1 MRKVRRGQAIAV
13 PAKDWNRVVDVA
25 NRLPESE
32 PQRVGNNDPCIWVYA
47 STNRALTIG
56 APVVLTAPGSLS
68 GDVETQRQFDRNFI
82 YQANDP
88 NFGVSTVAS
97 GYPNGLVGV
106 TIEPAAASG
115 SVIRVAIGGIAWA
128 RFKGADFSGV
138 NGNAVG
144 FLDTS
149 DSENTTHHRSFPL
162 GHHLLLSRTAK
173 GAFVMVNG
181 NMQRGCFAL
190 ADTSVLAFGSGTV
203 KLLPPTSNTPV
214 ATWLVRTSN
223 RSQRSTTNGNILWI
237 QPVSG
242 SNEVAVIQEFCS
254 VPLGG

>member
-1 MRKVRRGQAIAV
+1 MKKVRPNQPLTIEAN
-13 PAKDWNRVVDVA
+13 DWNRVVDFA
-25 NRLPESE
+25 SREPETKNDKLPT
-32 PQRVGNNDPCIWVYA
+32 NDPCIWVYA

-115 SVIRVAIGGIAWA
+115 SVIKVAIGGIAWA

-138 NGNAVG
+138 IGNAVG
-144 FLDTS
+144 FLDTT

-173 GAFVMVNG
+173 GAFVNVNG

-190 ADTSVLAFGSGTV
+190 ADTSVIAFGSGTV
-203 KLLPPTSNTPV
+203 KLLPPASNTPV
-214 ATWLVRTSN
+214 ATWLVRTTN

>member
-1 MRKVRRGQAIAV
+1 VKKVRPNQRLEIRAS
-13 PAKDWNRVVDVA
+13 DWNRVVDFVSRQPDVDV
-25 NRLPESE
+25 NRLSS
-32 PQRVGNNDPCIWVYA
+32 NDPCTWVYA
-47 STNRALTIG
+47 SANRSLTIG
-56 APVVLTAPGSLS
+56 APVVLTAPSSLS
-68 GDVETQRQFDRNFI
+68 DDVETQFQFDRNFV

-88 NFGVSTVAS
+88 NFGVSSTES

-106 TIEPAAASG
+106 TIEQAAASG
-115 SVIRVAIGGIAWA
+115 SVIRVAIGGVAWA
-128 RFKGADFSGV
+128 RFKGSDFSGV

-190 ADTSVLAFGSGTV
+190 ADTSVPSLGVGAV
-203 KLLPPTSNTPV
+203 KILPPTGTTAV
-214 ATWLVRTSN
+214 ATWLVRTTN
-223 RSQRSTTNGNILWI
+223 RSQRSTTNGNVLWI
-237 QPVSG
+237 QPVAG
-242 SNEVAVIQEFCS
+242 YNDVAVIQEFCS
-254 VPLGG
+254 TPLS